1 MGVDSLCLLQ
11 GIFPNQGSNPDL
23 PHFKW
28 ILYQRSHKGSPRMV
42 VGWVNFT
49 KEGREGF
56 PEEVALELLFDVR
69 GSEEG
74 GIVVGI
80 LGTGNSLYKG
90 LLAERAQ

>member
-1 MGVDSLCLLQ
+1 M
-11 GIFPNQGSNPDL
+11 
-23 PHFKW
+23 
-28 ILYQRSHKGSPRMV
+28 
-42 VGWVNFT
+42 GWVNFT

>member
-1 MGVDSLCLLQ
+1 MGVGSLSLLQ
-11 GIFPNQGSNPDL
+11 GIFPTQGSNPDL

-28 ILYQRSHKGSPRMV
+28 ILYQQSHKGSPRMV

-56 PEEVALELLFDVR
+56 PEDVALELLFDVR

-74 GIVVGI
+74 G
-80 LGTGNSLYKG
+80 L
-90 LLAERAQ
+90 